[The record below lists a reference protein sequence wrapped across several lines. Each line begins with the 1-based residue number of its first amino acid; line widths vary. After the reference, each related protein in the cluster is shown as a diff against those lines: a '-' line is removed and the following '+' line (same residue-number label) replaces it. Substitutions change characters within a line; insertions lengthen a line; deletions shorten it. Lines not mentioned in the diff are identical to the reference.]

1 MCPNVTEQRLSWLW
15 KDVQAA
21 GRTKQYLGGAGK
33 NSDFPHHAIR
43 LMWTTIEEHFS
54 TVHPFWQLLGFVL
67 MTVVARVLR
76 DFDAAIHLLR
86 ILCVSVYIIP
96 RHPFCRAIHF
106 PQDTPHGS
114 IS

>member
-33 NSDFPHHAIR
+33 NWDFPHHAIR
-43 LMWTTIEEHFS
+43 LMWTTIEEHLS
-54 TVHPFWQLLGFVL
+54 TVHRFWQLIGFVL
-67 MTVVARVLR
+67 MSVVAQVLR

-86 ILCVSVYIIP
+86 IPCVPVYIIP
-96 RHPFCRAIHF
+96 THPFCRAIHF
-106 PQDTPHGS
+106 PQDKPHGS